1 MYRIQEVSKN
11 QLKRERDSDRKIGK
25 EYINS

>member
-11 QLKRERDSDRKIGK
+11 QLKRERDTDRKIGK
-25 EYINS
+25 EYMYS